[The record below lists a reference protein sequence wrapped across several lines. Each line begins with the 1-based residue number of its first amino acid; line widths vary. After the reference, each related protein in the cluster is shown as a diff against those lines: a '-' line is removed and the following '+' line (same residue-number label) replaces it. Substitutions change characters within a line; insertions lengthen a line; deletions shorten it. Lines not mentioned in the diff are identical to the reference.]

1 MLMSW
6 LVATEVSRQKNT
18 SDGQGGKE
26 ADCVVI
32 LWNELIDCGEQVW
45 GITLKLFQ

>member
-1 MLMSW
+1 M
-6 LVATEVSRQKNT
+6 SRQKNT

-32 LWNELIDCGEQVW
+32 LWNGLMDCGEQV
-45 GITLKLFQ
+45 